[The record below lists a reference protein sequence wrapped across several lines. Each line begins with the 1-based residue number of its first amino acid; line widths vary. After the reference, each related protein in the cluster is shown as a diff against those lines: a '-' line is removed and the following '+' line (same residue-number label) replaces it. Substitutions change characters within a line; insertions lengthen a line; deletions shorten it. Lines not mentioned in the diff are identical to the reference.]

1 MSFFISLYNWLVLA
15 SAWAQ
20 DAAAPAAPAA
30 KPSLFEQLTPVLF
43 FIALIYFL
51 MIRPQQ
57 KRAATHQKVLSEL
70 KRGDS
75 VLTSGGILGTIEGLT
90 EKFVTLKIA
99 DDVRIRILR
108 SQIAGPTQ
116 EDAKP

>member
-1 MSFFISLYNWLVLA
+1 MFNFASLLLSSA
-15 SAWAQ
+15 AWAQ
-20 DAAAPAAPAA
+20 EAAPAAAA
-30 KPSLFEQLTPVLF
+30 KPSMLETFMPFIFVLVIF
-43 FIALIYFL
+43 YFL
-51 MIRPQQ
+51 LIRPQQ
-57 KRAATHQKVLSEL
+57 RRTQTHQKFVTDL

-108 SQIAGPTQ
+108 SQIAGPVQ
-116 EDAKP
+116 EEAKA